1 MVSRWMQPKNRR
13 KPDRDTMKKSRKKQ
27 NFQKQKILDVKN
39 LIKLSRIIYKL
50 LRVPHLRDLARTIFL
65 THLKKLLMV
74 SNAPDTLWLR
84 FNDFHDKFSDF
95 FGFVSVFNCFVLE
108 TQRELDKKLG
118 HYEYLLLVKRSFLGS
133 LVS

>member
-1 MVSRWMQPKNRR
+1 
-13 KPDRDTMKKSRKKQ
+13 
-27 NFQKQKILDVKN
+27 
-39 LIKLSRIIYKL
+39 
-50 LRVPHLRDLARTIFL
+50 
-65 THLKKLLMV
+65 MV

-118 HYEYLLLVKRSFLGS
+118 HYEYLLLRPFYYPESIS
-133 LVS
+133 ESRCISESYRNYSDMIPI